1 MVKTVSFW
9 SLLQTL
15 SHRFW
20 CSIKGEKGPL
30 LCSPL
35 YLRWQHHN
43 KIFCTLVILAGILSA
58 NSLVNL
64 GQLPVL
70 QAKACLY
77 KIMANYMHV
86 SSVNHRV
93 FFPWF
98 IQCLLKKKTT
108 KKPKNPNQTQAI
120 SQSDSPW
127 VQRVR
132 AHLQVSALIFQACLS
147 ITQGKAG

>member
-35 YLRWQHHN
+35 YVCWQHHN

-86 SSVNHRV
+86 NSMNHRV

-98 IQCLLKKKTT
+98 IQWLFKKQ
-108 KKPKNPNQTQAI
+108 PKNPPKQTK
-120 SQSDSPW
+120 PKLFL
-127 VQRVR
+127 RVIHHGYR
-132 AHLQVSALIFQACLS
+132 EWEHICRLVPSSFRPAFP
-147 ITQGKAG
+147 